1 MTEITRYYNES
12 QAARRRACATTG
24 ELPPSAPQQSADP
37 ADIHVHQRTN
47 TNGNAC
53 PDDGVGCA
61 ARGGHLQCEL
71 FSENASYER
80 MLPAVSSGDDV
91 GALAFEPPSVRFIDT
106 GYTDSRVPS
115 RQSKRQMPVIKEGVA
130 CRHKSCVSYRM
141 CLNL

>member
-47 TNGNAC
+47 TSGNAC
-53 PDDGVGCA
+53 PEDGVGCA
-61 ARGGHLQCEL
+61 ARG
-71 FSENASYER
+71 SEDESHER

-91 GALAFEPPSVRFIDT
+91 GAQLHWPLSHQEFGSSTLGILIQVFLA
-106 GYTDSRVPS
+106 DSRS
-115 RQSKRQMPVIKEGVA
+115 DTYQ
-130 CRHKSCVSYRM
+130 
-141 CLNL
+141 